1 MPHEIQYDP
10 ANACMMCRLTGNIDQ
25 DLVMEFASALAPL
38 MEEHGCTRV
47 LNDFRGAD
55 LSVSYFD
62 IYKIPKLPSVLKMT
76 RLTRRALL
84 LDELPEE
91 IASYED
97 MSVNQGQFV
106 KAFTDLDQ
114 AISWL
119 TGDIFDV

>member
-1 MPHEIQYDP
+1 MPYEIEYDP
-10 ANACMMCRLTGNIDQ
+10 ATSCMMCGLTGNVGQ
-25 DLVMEFASALAPL
+25 DLIMEFASALAPL
-38 MEEHGCTRV
+38 MEEHRCTRV

-84 LDELPEE
+84 LDELPAE
-91 IASYED
+91 ISSYED

-106 KAFTDLDQ
+106 KAFTDLGE
-114 AISWL
+114 AILWL